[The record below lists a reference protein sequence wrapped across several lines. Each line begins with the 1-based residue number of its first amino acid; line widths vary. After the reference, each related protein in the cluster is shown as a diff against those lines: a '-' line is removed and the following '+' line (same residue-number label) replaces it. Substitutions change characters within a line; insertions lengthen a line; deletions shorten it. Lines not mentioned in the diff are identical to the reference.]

1 MLKALVKISMVT
13 VECLLEGA
21 MCAIIIAS
29 GKKPK
34 KVVFKK

>member
-1 MLKALVKISMVT
+1 MSLAKISMVSI
-13 VECLLEGA
+13 ECLLEGA

-29 GKKPK
+29 GKRPK